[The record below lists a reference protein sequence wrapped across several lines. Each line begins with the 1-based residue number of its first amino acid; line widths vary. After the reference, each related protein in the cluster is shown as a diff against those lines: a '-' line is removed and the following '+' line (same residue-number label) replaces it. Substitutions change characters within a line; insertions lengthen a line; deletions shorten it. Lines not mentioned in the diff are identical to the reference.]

1 MTCTLVEPPE
11 RAPHGPQDLQ
21 LDLAG
26 ELVRRERVLQHLV
39 GQDRRGQLGGLAGAH
54 SNMFVQASAP

>member
-11 RAPHGPQDLQ
+11 RAPDGRQDLQ

-26 ELVRRERVLQHLV
+26 ELVLQHLM
-39 GQDRRGQLGGLAGAH
+39 GQDRRGQLGGLEGAH
-54 SNMFVQASAP
+54 SNGFGHASAP